1 MIYLIA
7 LLGAAASLAGGFWL
21 GYRARTQAALRDTG
35 SIEQQIKRRL
45 EDSERE
51 AKEIVIKAQEKAVSL
66 IGEVK
71 DEEKERKSILQK
83 TEERLL
89 RREEVLTKEA
99 ESVRER
105 GEELKREAE
114 KAATVRA
121 EAEKLMLLAEERIQ
135 KTAGFTK
142 EEARAQIIN
151 KAKEDSKEE
160 ILGLVRKLETE
171 KREEVEKR
179 ALDIVTTAIQRYSR
193 GHIADITTTS
203 FTLPS
208 EDLKGKIIGREGRNI
223 RTLERLT
230 GAEFVIDETPDTML
244 ISSFDPIRREV
255 AKMALEKLI
264 QDGRIQPAK
273 IEEKVEEAQAEIEKR
288 TQKIGDE
295 AVYEAGILDLPK
307 EIVHLL
313 GRLHFRTSYGQNV
326 LHHSIEVAHI
336 AGMIAEELG
345 VNVEVARKGGLLHDI
360 GKAIDHEV
368 AGSHVELGIK
378 ILKKYNIDER
388 VIQAMMSH
396 HEDYP
401 FASPEAY
408 IVTAADIVSA
418 ARPGARRGTLEQ
430 YVKRLEELERITKEF
445 QGVKNSY
452 AISAGREL
460 RIFVVPEKID
470 DFGAVQLAKDVAAKI
485 ESEMKYPGDIKV
497 TVIRE
502 VRSVEYAR

>member
-1 MIYLIA
+1 MIYFIA
-7 LLGAAASLAGGFWL
+7 LLGAATALAGGFWF
-21 GYRARTQAALRDTG
+21 GYRARTQAALRDANT
-35 SIEQQIKRRL
+35 IEQQIKRKV

-51 AKEIVIKAQEKAVSL
+51 IKELVSKAQEKATG
-66 IGEVK
+66 II
-71 DEEKERKSILQK
+71 EEAKNEERERKTIIQK
-83 TEERLL
+83 TEDRLL
-89 RREEVLTKEA
+89 RREEVLAKDAEA
-99 ESVRER
+99 IRIRSD
-105 GEELKREAE
+105 ELRREAE
-114 KAATVRA
+114 KNSVLRDDAD
-121 EAEKLMLLAEERIQ
+121 KLMRSAQDQIQ
-135 KTAGFTK
+135 KSAGLSK
-142 EEARAQIIN
+142 EEAKAQIISR
-151 KAKEDSKEE
+151 AREDNKEE
-160 ILGLVRKLETE
+160 ILTLIRKLETE
-171 KREEVEKR
+171 KREEVEKK

-230 GAEFVIDETPDTML
+230 GAEFIIDETPDTML

-255 AKMALEKLI
+255 AKMTLEKLI

-273 IEEKVEEAQAEIEKR
+273 IEEKVEESQAEIEKR

-295 AVYEAGILDLPK
+295 AVYEVGILDLPK

-345 VNVEVARKGGLLHDI
+345 ANVEIAKKGGLLHDI

-368 AGSHVELGIK
+368 SGSHVELGIK
-378 ILKKYNIDER
+378 ILKKYNVDER

-401 FASPEAY
+401 FASAEAY

-430 YVKRLEELERITKEF
+430 YVKRLEELERIAKEF

-460 RIFVVPEKID
+460 RIFVVPERID
-470 DFGAVQLAKDVAAKI
+470 DFGAVQLAKDIAAKI
-485 ESEMKYPGDIKV
+485 EAEMKYPGDIKV

-502 VRSVEYAR
+502 MRSVEYAR

>member
-7 LLGAAASLAGGFWL
+7 LLGAAAALAGGFWF
-21 GYRARTQAALRDTG
+21 GYRARTEAALRDAG

-45 EDSERE
+45 DDSERE
-51 AKEIVIKAQEKAVSL
+51 ARDIVAKAGEKAANL
-66 IGEVK
+66 A
-71 DEEKERKSILQK
+71 EEAKKEERERKVIIQK
-83 TEERLL
+83 TEDRLL
-89 RREEVLTKEA
+89 RREEVLAKDIEA
-99 ESVRER
+99 ARER
-105 GEELKREAE
+105 AEELRREAE
-114 KAATVRA
+114 KVTFNRV
-121 EAEKLMLLAEERIQ
+121 EAENLMRSAEDRIQ
-135 KTAGFTK
+135 KVAGLTK
-142 EEARAQIIN
+142 DEALSQIIS
-151 KAKEDSKEE
+151 KASEDNKEE
-160 ILGLVRKLETE
+160 ILTLIRKLETE
-171 KREEVEKR
+171 KRDEVEKR

-203 FTLPS
+203 LTLPS

-230 GAEFVIDETPDTML
+230 GAEFIIDETPDTML

-255 AKMALEKLI
+255 AKMAIEKLI

-295 AVYEAGILDLPK
+295 AVYEVGILDLPR

-326 LHHSIEVAHI
+326 LHHSIEVSHI

-345 VNVEVARKGGLLHDI
+345 VSVEIAKKGGLLHDI

-378 ILKKYNIDER
+378 ILKKYNVDER

-470 DFGAVQLAKDVAAKI
+470 DFGAVQLAKDIAAKI
-485 ESEMKYPGDIKV
+485 EAEMKYPGDIKV

>member
-7 LLGAAASLAGGFWL
+7 LLGAALAVTGGFWL
-21 GYRARTQAALRDTG
+21 GFRARTLSAIRDAS
-35 SIEQQIKRRL
+35 SIEQQTKRRL
-45 EDSERE
+45 EDAERE
-51 AKEIVIKAQEKAVSL
+51 VKEIIIKAQERAVQL
-66 IGEVK
+66 TEEAKK
-71 DEEKERKSILQK
+71 DERERKEILQK

-89 RREEVLTKEA
+89 RREESLAKDA
-99 ESVRER
+99 ESIRAR
-105 GEELKREAE
+105 SEELKHESDQLSVAHMEAE
-114 KAATVRA
+114 KATR
-121 EAEKLMLLAEERIQ
+121 MAEEQLQTI
-135 KTAGFTK
+135 AGFTR
-142 EEARAQIIN
+142 EEAREKVYN
-151 KAKEDSKEE
+151 KIKEENQEE
-160 ILGLVRKLETE
+160 ILALVRKLEHE
-171 KREEVEKR
+171 KKEEVEKR

-230 GAEFVIDETPDTML
+230 GAEFIIDETPDTMI
-244 ISSFDPIRREV
+244 ISSFDPIRREI

-273 IEEKVEEAQAEIEKR
+273 IEEKVEEAQAEIDKR
-288 TQKIGDE
+288 IQKIGDE
-295 AVYEAGILDLPK
+295 AVYEAGILDLPR

-345 VNVEVARKGGLLHDI
+345 VNVEVAKKGGLLHDI

-378 ILKKYNIDER
+378 ILKKYDVDER

-408 IVTAADIVSA
+408 VVTAADIVSA

-430 YVKRLEELERITKEF
+430 YVKRLEELEKIAKGF

-485 ESEMKYPGDIKV
+485 EAEMKYPGDIKV

-502 VRSVEYAR
+502 VRAVEHAR